1 MHISLTD
8 RLDQYVRDQVASGL
22 YSNVSEVIRDALR
35 DQIEQRMSDEAKLER
50 LRAEIDKGWQQAER
64 GEFAPYNMQALIA
77 ELDEEA
83 LNNA

>member
-35 DQIEQRMSDEAKLER
+35 DKMEARLSDEDKLER
-50 LRAEIDKGWQQAER
+50 LKAAINVGIEQAEQ
-64 GEFAPYNMQALIA
+64 GEFADYSLQKVFDKYGLKA
-77 ELDEEA
+77 
-83 LNNA
+83 

>member
-35 DQIEQRMSDEAKLER
+35 DKVMRSESEEMKKER
-50 LRAEIDKGWQQAER
+50 LRAALEPAIKQAKH
-64 GEFAPYNMQALIA
+64 GESTPFDFD
-77 ELDEEA
+77 EL
-83 LNNA
+83 NARLDREYGSRA